1 MIQKHKIIS
10 LLLSDCLMMAK
21 EQFCLR
27 WNEFESSISNSFR
40 ELKEAGDFF
49 DVTLVCQDRQVEAHK
64 VILSAC
70 SPFFKAI
77 LKKNPHP
84 HPLLY
89 LKDIMFEHMEALL
102 EFMYQGEVKVPQEE
116 LGPFLAVAEE
126 LKVKGLTQSVPH
138 PPSGRPA
145 GRPVGRPTEGTR
157 QTSEPLALQ
166 SGQDQIQK
174 HPGFAPKPVLTSNPG
189 GKEHSDNVAQHRELA
204 LVKPEYGEESFT
216 EETGDKGTSES
227 GYMQADSMDDRWGEG
242 MDHQDPMTM
251 ADVDGINAI
260 NRENIENCIRR
271 TEDNT
276 YQCVACGKV
285 CATKTAL
292 VNHVENQHYPG
303 HYACTICHAV
313 FKSRGSLNTHHQ
325 RHHKA
330 GPFQAIRLQQAAG
343 EASPLGPQRPLMLNL
358 VRPGDNPPPPH
369 VNLMGSAP
377 QHPRNPTPPHVNIMG
392 AATLQKF

>member
-1 MIQKHKIIS
+1 MI
-10 LLLSDCLMMAK
+10 SDCLMMAK

-27 WNEFESSISNSFR
+27 WNDFESSISNSFR

-49 DVTLVCQDRQVEAHK
+49 DVTLVCQDQQVEAHK
-64 VILSAC
+64 VILAAC
-70 SPFFKAI
+70 SPFFSSI

-89 LKDIMFEHMEALL
+89 LKDIKFENLEALL
-102 EFMYQGEVKVPQEE
+102 EFMYQGEVKVPQDE

-126 LKVKGLTQSVPH
+126 LRVKGLTQTPQ
-138 PPSGRPA
+138 GAKRP
-145 GRPVGRPTEGTR
+145 
-157 QTSEPLALQ
+157 TSEPLQ
-166 SGQDQIQK
+166 TGPDQTQK
-174 HPGFAPKPVLTSNPG
+174 HPGLATHKPLTG
-189 GKEHSDNVAQHRELA
+189 MRDHSDDVSQPKEIA
-204 LVKPEYGEESFT
+204 LIKPEYGEETFS
-216 EETGDKGTSES
+216 EEAAGNKGTSEP
-227 GYMQADSMDDRWGEG
+227 GFLQADTMDDRWGEG
-242 MDHQDPMTM
+242 VGADHQDQMPM
-251 ADVDGINAI
+251 ADVDGINVDGINAI

-271 TEDNT
+271 TEENT

-330 GPFQAIRLQQAAG
+330 GPFQT
-343 EASPLGPQRPLMLNL
+343 SPVGPQRPLMLN
-358 VRPGDNPPPPH
+358 H
-369 VNLMGSAP
+369 TS
-377 QHPRNPTPPHVNIMG
+377 PHVNIMG
-392 AATLQKF
+392 SATLQKF